1 VLIAGL
7 VIELQGVAQRP
18 TRRPADPRYQEI
30 VQHVPA
36 GAVLGYLSDLG
47 LDTQRGMARYL
58 RAQLALAPRLLR
70 DDQEPELVIADFLA
84 HGKLRRAL
92 GDGPWEPVV
101 LTRHGTALLR
111 RR

>member
-1 VLIAGL
+1 
-7 VIELQGVAQRP
+7 
-18 TRRPADPRYQEI
+18 

-58 RAQLALAPRLLR
+58 RAQLALAPRLVR

-84 HGKLRRAL
+84 HGKLRRAIA
-92 GDGPWEPVV
+92 DAPFEPVV